1 MQNDIL
7 EVFNIIHCIC
17 YDDTMTEKE
26 RLRQIADICI
36 KILKE
41 SEE

>member
-1 MQNDIL
+1 MYE
-7 EVFNIIHCIC
+7 EVFRIIYCIC
-17 YDDTMTEKE
+17 YDDSMNEKE
-26 RLRQIADICI
+26 RLRQIADICS